1 MASDSSSTAR
11 RSFRTSSLLIPL
23 AIGETADDSLLLPVT
38 IRGEVP
44 GRAMRGGADLRVWP
58 HQKPIRGRITAV
70 HFSLPAR
77 LALPLIR
84 LPPPSPVERGEGRT
98 TPAAS
103 APPRASHRS
112 GRGISASRPGWST

>member
-11 RSFRTSSLLIPL
+11 RSSRGNSPL

-58 HQKPIRGRITAV
+58 HRKPIRGRITAV

-84 LPPPSPVERGEGRT
+84 LPPPSPR
-98 TPAAS
+98 
-103 APPRASHRS
+103 
-112 GRGISASRPGWST
+112 